1 MVVQYSDSDEKAL
14 SACNQFPL
22 LGWLAI
28 RKYFITLKCSGG
40 LFSSSCERTG
50 CWKLLRCLKQEKV
63 RIIFSSI
70 STYIVPRP
78 FCAQFDLCLQPY
90 FLDGIQTSISIM
102 ILENLWRV
110 SNTYSEIDKTCL
122 LILSH
127 HWKMFQ
133 TFLSDLM
140 WVIFSLF
147 LNSLNPII
155 ILGCIFSLPLISL
168 EWLKPPHLC
177 AFKSR

>member
-1 MVVQYSDSDEKAL
+1 MFWGIIFFFLWKNRLLKVVEMPEAGKSSYNIFFYKYLYCSTTFLRTIWFVSATLFSWRYSNFDIYNDTGKLMKSFKH
-14 SACNQFPL
+14 L
-22 LGWLAI
+22 LGNRQDMPSDTFA
-28 RKYFITLKCSGG
+28 
-40 LFSSSCERTG
+40 
-50 CWKLLRCLKQEKV
+50 
-63 RIIFSSI
+63 
-70 STYIVPRP
+70 
-78 FCAQFDLCLQPY
+78 
-90 FLDGIQTSISIM
+90 
-102 ILENLWRV
+102 
-110 SNTYSEIDKTCL
+110 
-122 LILSH
+122 H

-155 ILGCIFSLPLISL
+155 ILGSIFSLPLISL